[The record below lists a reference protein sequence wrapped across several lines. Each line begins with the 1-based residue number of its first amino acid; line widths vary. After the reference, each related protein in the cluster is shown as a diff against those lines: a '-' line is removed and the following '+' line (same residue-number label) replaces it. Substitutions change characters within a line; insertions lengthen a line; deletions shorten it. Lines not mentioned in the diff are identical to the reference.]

1 MFPSQSFVR
10 VTAIALLFVLNF
22 SHAEDL
28 ESCELNCSVPFQCEC
43 DDLDTNCICIFPGNG
58 SAWGVTKNPNNGNKG
73 FNKDMN
79 ASLSG
84 SETSTTSVTSATST
98 TTATSSSSSVR
109 RKDLTSPRSNTTSIS
124 TDYGVIVLFTIP
136 PSSNCHLSS
145 VADFIDAVVNGI
157 TTPFVS
163 ASGICQD
170 DVISTVEI
178 TVSFNTKEI
187 AKEAYTQLA
196 KRSTFAVKG
205 EEYKPKMTAVG
216 FEPNDDKNKKDDTN
230 SETVIIIV
238 VVLVVLFAIFG
249 GVYMMNGVKSM
260 PVVGASTPL
269 VVTNIQIRI
278 TTGDMYQDYNL
289 DSVLLRKPSNGRDS
303 WIIWT
308 PSGVV
313 KPTRLQFVIHFD
325 EKSAMNLVC
334 MEDELEF
341 TLHKVVPRSRKNM
354 LWDNLEGT
362 LCNIKWVCTN
372 QNPNIVDFP
381 PTMNI
386 TFSSAKA
393 KSESYI
399 MSFKEKVHRI
409 RIKMKTGLS
418 CQNEHEFDVFAGK
431 KKVDFFHV
439 NPSPT
444 STVSSSGQ
452 SMQSDD
458 MATVER
464 LSAIQPP
471 MYVTNMHPQQM
482 VPYEMVPCESGLVSR
497 MNPLFS
503 APQQMQHWQHVQYQ
517 PHYHQHPNYPHP
529 HHQYPNQPPKAASMP
544 GHAFNIAN
552 TTFAPSPPSLSEH
565 VNSHSKQA
573 LSPYDGS
580 STSPPS
586 IHNSPVMH
594 DHRVVEPDLEVN
606 PSISSTPTPPVPP
619 SIASPVQHDTSP
631 QMLGSPDQMLGSSDE
646 LDPDSPDVNLML
658 STQQQPTDNDLM
670 ELMNTIDG
678 PEIIEEIVT
687 LMENGNAPTSPE
699 LSTEQQ
705 VMENEKASNTP
716 ELRTGQQVM
725 ENETAS
731 NTPELR
737 HQVSDSSFLEWLSSD
752 PNLVSQPHT

>member
-325 EKSAMNLVC
+325 EYSAPNLTC
-334 MEDELEF
+334 SQDDFEF
-341 TLHKVVPRSRKNM
+341 TLHKVIPRNRKN
-354 LWDNLEGT
+354 LLCDNLEDA
-362 LCNIKWVCTN
+362 LCKVKWASMN
-372 QNPNIVDFP
+372 QSPNIVDFP
-381 PTMNI
+381 PTARVI
-386 TFSSAKA
+386 FSSAKA
-393 KSESYI
+393 RSESHI
-399 MSFKEKVHRI
+399 SDFKEKVHRI
-409 RIKMKTGLS
+409 RIKMKPQLS
-418 CQNEHEFDVFAGK
+418 SPNVYEFDVFAGK
-431 KKVDFFHV
+431 KKIDFF
-439 NPSPT
+439 NLKPSPNSARKET
-444 STVSSSGQ
+444 SASHGMQNYNRVSAES
-452 SMQSDD
+452 
-458 MATVER
+458 

-471 MYVTNMHPQQM
+471 VFLSSAHQTSPQQQQFVAFQQQGM
-482 VPYEMVPCESGLVSR
+482 VSKI
-497 MNPLFS
+497 NPLFS
-503 APQQMQHWQHVQYQ
+503 LAEPQ
-517 PHYHQHPNYPHP
+517 HQQF
-529 HHQYPNQPPKAASMP
+529 HHNNHQQQSDFYLPQGQEQRNFVSMP
-544 GHAFNIAN
+544 EHDFNTAH
-552 TTFAPSPPSLSEH
+552 TTSVPSPSSVSSLSEH
-565 VNSHSKQA
+565 VDSPFHQA
-573 LSPYDGS
+573 LSPYNDS
-580 STSPPS
+580 SAPINPSVSILSSPIISNPDSPMTYASPPPS
-586 IHNSPVMH
+586 SVGSPLQN
-594 DHRVVEPDLEVN
+594 D
-606 PSISSTPTPPVPP
+606 
-619 SIASPVQHDTSP
+619 ASPE
-631 QMLGSPDQMLGSSDE
+631 LLGSSPYE
-646 LDPDSPDVNLML
+646 YNPDSSDNYLML
-658 STQQQPTDNDLM
+658 NTQSQASDDDVM
-670 ELMNTIDG
+670 ELINPVEG
-678 PEIIEEIVT
+678 PEIIDEIFT
-687 LMENGNAPTSPE
+687 LMENEMPSDD
-699 LSTEQQ
+699 
-705 VMENEKASNTP
+705 TP
-716 ELRTGQQVM
+716 EVTQQGTKRRPSQTSQ
-725 ENETAS
+725 N
-731 NTPELR
+731 
-737 HQVSDSSFLEWLSSD
+737 SDNFLEWLSSD
-752 PNLVSQPHT
+752 ANLTHLAT